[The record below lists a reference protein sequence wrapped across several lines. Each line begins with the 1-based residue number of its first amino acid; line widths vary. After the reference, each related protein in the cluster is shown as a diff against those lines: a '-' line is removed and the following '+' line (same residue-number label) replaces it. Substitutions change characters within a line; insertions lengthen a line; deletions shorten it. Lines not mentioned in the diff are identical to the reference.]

1 MVFSVGQRILPS
13 FCGMRVLWSPR
24 LMLVMLVL
32 LMTGCTLRVTSE
44 ILAYQNYAAWAWNVL
59 PVSALIELAA
69 VTLFAVNLFVTF
81 LRPAVVVSTPLSMTT
96 E

>member
-1 MVFSVGQRILPS
+1 MEILAKY
-13 FCGMRVLWSPR
+13 CLADCRRVESSR

-59 PVSALIELAA
+59 PVSGLIELVAI
-69 VTLFAVNLFVTF
+69 TLFAVNLSVTF
-81 LRPAVVVSTPLSMTT
+81 LRRPVAVTTPLSMTT